1 MVSCEGPRCSVYHIS
16 CGLDLAGGY
25 LLLDVVEH
33 HQEVFAFL
41 GEADFRVG
49 EGHYGAV
56 VFHNVGWE
64 FKRDLQFLT

>member
-1 MVSCEGPRCSVYHIS
+1 MKVRVVQFTIYLA
-16 CGLDLAGGY
+16 GLDLAEGY

-49 EGHYGAV
+49 ESHYGAV